1 MRTSIVVSVM
11 ALCTLAGCG
20 WRKQHLTA
28 SHGLSY
34 DSAFTVQRER
44 RADKAPAVAA
54 SGLDAQESAIISDTY
69 RKGLAGK
76 QGAARQEPLILLSP
90 AQPERSNMP
99 PPSVPKE

>member
-1 MRTSIVVSVM
+1 MGKSIAVSVV
-11 ALCTLAGCG
+11 ALMVLAGCG
-20 WRKQHLTA
+20 WRKQHLT
-28 SHGLSY
+28 SSYGLSY
-34 DSAFTVQRER
+34 DSAFAAQRDR
-44 RADKAPAVAA
+44 KPDRAPAVAA

>member
-1 MRTSIVVSVM
+1 MGKTIVVAVVALM
-11 ALCTLAGCG
+11 ALAGCG
-20 WRKQHLTA
+20 WRKQHLTS

-34 DSAFTVQRER
+34 DSAFAAQRER
-44 RADKAPAVAA
+44 RPDKAPAVAA

-76 QGAARQEPLILLSP
+76 QGTARQEPLILLSP
-90 AQPERSNMP
+90 PQPERSNMP

>member
-1 MRTSIVVSVM
+1 MGKTIIVAVVG
-11 ALCTLAGCG
+11 LVTLAGCG

-28 SHGLSY
+28 SYGLSY
-34 DSAFTVQRER
+34 DSAFAAQRER
-44 RADKAPAVAA
+44 RPDKAPAVAA

-69 RKGLAGK
+69 RRGLAGK
-76 QGAARQEPLILLSP
+76 QGTARQEPLILLSP